1 MKNTTLL
8 KVLSASAIFTAIAA
22 IESYDHNAFATEVSA
37 TANNTQSDVETKTV
51 PQDVKNLADGTYNI
65 TSEALKFYGKDGE
78 PSMAAAG
85 LDKDNTKLI
94 VKNGQYSV
102 NVAFKPIKLGAFNGY
117 LGDLKYY
124 DGDKTHSNRYDIQD
138 NEFKDTTI
146 VGNYSENEKDP
157 FINVYKKKFPGR
169 TVYPKT
175 LSYNVDKNKIDA
187 NNKLETFTQ
196 VFVPVMEALPNGSG
210 TQRMIL
216 NYDLS
221 SLATKTITVPK
232 VDTKKLAKE
241 KAEKERIERERLA
254 KEKAEKER
262 IERERLAKEKAEKER
277 IEREKLAKEKAEK
290 EKLEREKAEAD
301 RLEKERLDKEAAA
314 KAQAEKERLEKEKA
328 QKAEAARLEK
338 ERLDKEAAAKA
349 QAEKE
354 RLEKE
359 AAAKAEKERL
369 EKEAA
374 TKVEKERLEKKVKA
388 VEKTVTELKDN
399 KAQLEKLVKEKEE
412 AINNA
417 TTEVEKEKLTMEK
430 AAVEKEL
437 TAKVTE
443 LKAENEKAVNLKFE
457 AVKKHAVGNILK
469 DKSLSDKE
477 IKQLEAIVENA
488 SLKDTLVAKVVE
500 NDPSEDVTVTFDN
513 TAIKADKLVVQKVDK
528 KIAAKVEELVKKA
541 DKNLSVVKTIDL
553 HFESNNTTINKQG
566 ETRAVTITVVA
577 NTDEKL
583 EVYYVRETDDKNIV
597 LEKVPSAYKDG
608 KLTFFTNHFS
618 PYTIVKPNPEKPST
632 SDASSTSTNGNT
644 SAGTETPK
652 SSEVNPDKTP
662 AQSGEQASSQ
672 NKALNKENADFKDST
687 DVKDSQDKK
696 ETTSTPKPLIND
708 IFGQSEVKDTFVAT
722 PVSNK
727 ENTKNTLDIKK
738 SLANTGTTAA
748 TTGFFGLIT
757 LLTAFV
763 LRRKVNK

>member
-22 IESYDHNAFATEVSA
+22 IESYDHNAFATEVTA
-37 TANNTQSDVETKTV
+37 TATDNQSDVETKKV

-157 FINVYKKKFPGR
+157 FIDVYKKKFPGR

-221 SLATKTITVPK
+221 SLATKTITEPKYNLVPLTMMDATANTKSMGDGAIDKSKTRVEK
-232 VDTKKLAKE
+232 VGDTYHYYVTAKDLAFGPYVGELTNLTVNGTTANLTELGGPNHEKLYHFTSKEKYDVVNVTVDVAAGGRPFHKNTPARFAFDWAKATPITKDIVNQLQNEEKAKANEKVAADQKAKEEKTRIEAEKLAKE
-241 KAEKERIERERLA
+241 KAEKERIEAEKLAKEKAEKEHIEAERLA

-262 IERERLAKEKAEKER
+262 IEAERLAKEKAEKER
-277 IEREKLAKEKAEK
+277 IEAERLAKEK
-290 EKLEREKAEAD
+290 
-301 RLEKERLDKEAAA
+301 
-314 KAQAEKERLEKEKA
+314 AEKERLEKEKA
-328 QKAEAARLEK
+328 IVTAKGDAAILEVPEFNLEGYIK
-338 ERLDKEAAAKA
+338 NHQGPITAKGESAILDKPEFD
-349 QAEKE
+349 
-354 RLEKE
+354 LEEYIRSQKGS
-359 AAAKAEKERL
+359 
-369 EKEAA
+369 
-374 TKVEKERLEKKVKA
+374 VG
-388 VEKTVTELKDN
+388 
-399 KAQLEKLVKEKEE
+399 
-412 AINNA
+412 
-417 TTEVEKEKLTMEK
+417 EVPSN
-430 AAVEKEL
+430 
-437 TAKVTE
+437 AKVPY
-443 LKAENEKAVNLKFE
+443 N
-457 AVKKHAVGNILK
+457 
-469 DKSLSDKE
+469 SR
-477 IKQLEAIVENA
+477 
-488 SLKDTLVAKVVE
+488 
-500 NDPSEDVTVTFDN
+500 
-513 TAIKADKLVVQKVDK
+513 
-528 KIAAKVEELVKKA
+528 EE
-541 DKNLSVVKTIDL
+541 
-553 HFESNNTTINKQG
+553 
-566 ETRAVTITVVA
+566 
-577 NTDEKL
+577 
-583 EVYYVRETDDKNIV
+583 
-597 LEKVPSAYKDG
+597 
-608 KLTFFTNHFS
+608 FTN
-618 PYTIVKPNPEKPST
+618 K
-632 SDASSTSTNGNT
+632 
-644 SAGTETPK
+644 
-652 SSEVNPDKTP
+652 
-662 AQSGEQASSQ
+662 
-672 NKALNKENADFKDST
+672 NKENADFKDST

-722 PVSNK
+722 PVSTK